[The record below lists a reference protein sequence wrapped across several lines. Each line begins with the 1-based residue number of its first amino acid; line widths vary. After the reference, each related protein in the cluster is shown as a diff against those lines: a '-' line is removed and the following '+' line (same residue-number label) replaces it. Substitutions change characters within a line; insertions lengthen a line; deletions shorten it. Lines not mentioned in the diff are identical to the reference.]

1 MRGYGYVSGQRSK
14 PVIVRVSGDCTFQE
28 RGESGILKDHARD
41 VRDSNIGREDLD
53 QERRSVIV
61 AQELE
66 QGVDVGQA

>member
-1 MRGYGYVSGQRSK
+1 MRGYGYVSRQRSE
-14 PVIVRVSGDCTFQE
+14 PVIIRVSRDCSLEE
-28 RGESGILKDHARD
+28 RGESGILEDHARD
-41 VRDSNIGREDLD
+41 VRDSNIGRKDLD